1 MWSISRAAPMRKA
14 GLALTAMAA
23 ALSACSLAPPYQAPL
38 SPQVADYKK
47 GGMWTAAT
55 PADQLPRGGW
65 WRVFADADL
74 DRLEQQV
81 DSANPTLAGALARYE
96 EASAY
101 LSEAQSSLLPTLS
114 AGGSVTGNRQS
125 DHRPLRGA
133 NQPDQYDADTVSANV
148 GWELDL
154 WGRVRGLV
162 AAEKATAQASA
173 ADLESTK
180 LSLESD
186 LADDYVRLRGLDNQS
201 ALLNQ
206 VVQDWTRTLALTEK
220 RHTDGISSKVDV
232 DRARTQLEQTK
243 AQQSETASRRALL
256 EHAIASLAGVTAST
270 FSLPV
275 KAGPI
280 ATPNVPPAVPSILI
294 QRRPD
299 IAAAERRMS
308 AANASIG
315 VARAAYFPT
324 IDLLGMG
331 GYQNTGGANLIS
343 APNAMWGIGPSL
355 ALTLFDGGRRK
366 AMTAAARAAFDEAS
380 AAYRAR
386 VLQAFEEVEDSL
398 SLENQLAAEATSED
412 AAIAAAREA
421 EALATKRYQ
430 RGVTSYLDV
439 VIAQTTALQ
448 AEESG
453 YDLATRRSEA
463 SIHLIRSIGGGWNA
477 DAASAANIRTNP
489 APLPPQG

>member
-1 MWSISRAAPMRKA
+1 MRRAD
-14 GLALTAMAA
+14 LALTAMAA
-23 ALSACSLAPPYQAPL
+23 ALSGSSLAACSLAPPYPAPL
-38 SPQVADYKK
+38 SPQIADYKE
-47 GGMWTAAT
+47 GGMWTQAT

-81 DSANPTLAGALARYE
+81 DTANPTLAGALARYE

-101 LSEAQSSLLPTLS
+101 LSQAQSSLLPTIG
-114 AGGSVTGNRQS
+114 AGGAVTGNRQS

-133 NQPDQYDADTVSANV
+133 NQPNQYDANTVSANV

-154 WGRVRGLV
+154 WGRVRNLI
-162 AAEKATAQASA
+162 AAEKASAQASA
-173 ADLESTK
+173 ADLESAK

-186 LADDYVRLRGLDNQS
+186 LADDYVRLRGLDNQG
-201 ALLNQ
+201 ALLDQ

-220 RHTDGISSKVDV
+220 RHSDGVSSKVDV
-232 DRARTQLEQTK
+232 DRARTQLEQAK

-270 FSLPV
+270 FTLPV
-275 KAGPI
+275 RAEPI
-280 ATPNVPPAVPSILI
+280 GTPNVPPVIPSILI

-299 IAAAERRMS
+299 IAAAERRMA
-308 AANASIG
+308 AANSSIG

-324 IDLLGMG
+324 IDLLGAG

-366 AMTAAARAAFDEAS
+366 AMTAAARAVFDEAS

-386 VLQAFEEVEDSL
+386 VLQAFQEVEDSL
-398 SLENQLAAEATSED
+398 SLENQLAAEAQSED

-439 VIAQTTALQ
+439 VVAQTTALQ
-448 AEESG
+448 AEQSG

-463 SIHLIRSIGGGWNA
+463 SIHLIRAIGGGWNTN
-477 DAASAANIRTNP
+477 AAPTAVASRNTARNP
-489 APLPPQG
+489 DGG

>member
-1 MWSISRAAPMRKA
+1 
-14 GLALTAMAA
+14 
-23 ALSACSLAPPYQAPL
+23 
-38 SPQVADYKK
+38 
-47 GGMWTAAT
+47 
-55 PADQLPRGGW
+55 
-65 WRVFADADL
+65 
-74 DRLEQQV
+74 
-81 DSANPTLAGALARYE
+81 
-96 EASAY
+96 
-101 LSEAQSSLLPTLS
+101 
-114 AGGSVTGNRQS
+114 
-125 DHRPLRGA
+125 
-133 NQPDQYDADTVSANV
+133 
-148 GWELDL
+148 
-154 WGRVRGLV
+154 VRNLV
-162 AAEKATAQASA
+162 AAQKANAQASA
-173 ADLESTK
+173 ADLESAK

-201 ALLNQ
+201 ALLDQ
-206 VVQDWTRTLALTEK
+206 VVKDWARTLALTEK
-220 RHTDGISSKVDV
+220 RHTDGVSSKVDV
-232 DRARTQLEQTK
+232 DRARAQLEQAK

-270 FSLPV
+270 FSLP
-275 KAGPI
+275 ARAEPM

-299 IAAAERRMS
+299 IAAAERRMA
-308 AANASIG
+308 AANAGIG

-324 IDLLGMG
+324 IDLLGSA

-366 AMTAAARAAFDEAS
+366 AMTAAARAVFDETS

-386 VLQAFEEVEDSL
+386 VLQAFQEVEDSL
-398 SLENQLAAEATSED
+398 SLENQLAAEAQSED

-430 RGVTSYLDV
+430 RGATSYLDV

-448 AEESG
+448 AEQSG

-463 SIHLIRSIGGGWNA
+463 SIHLIRAIGGGWNA
-477 DAASAANIRTNP
+477 DAPPAAITGANTAPNP
-489 APLPPQG
+489 PRG